1 MRLNF
6 GGFGTGKVLTSDAE
20 GRVHWDTGGGTVD
33 TLTLPFYHSITGI
46 TDTSLSWNKL
56 TGVKDTVEFHI
67 QGYPISNN
75 FWSLTG
81 NAGTNS
87 TNFIGTTDAKDFVTK
102 TNGLERFRIDTN
114 GYILLGDR
122 ILSIRD
128 SVNPKNVININDADL
143 AFQVGSSS
151 DSLVTTVSV
160 FNTSIENVITSQSTG
175 LSSEILH
182 DSERVQMSIKYNGL
196 DRQVGVYDND
206 GNKQNFTA
214 EFNIFSPSLDRDIS
228 YLALHENH
236 WQYFI
241 SDTLSGASEL
251 PQGHGVF
258 AMDSLSFA
266 THVIEKP
273 TSEYASKFATKFL
286 ADTAFKFMVD
296 SNESPIFSVHRNG
309 VKIVDGTQGT
319 GKVLTSDVNGVGSWQ
334 TLALTDTA
342 TLDFGN
348 ISANGHEV
356 LTMTVTGAA
365 LSDVVSLGIPNAS
378 IDAHAS
384 FVAWVSSAN
393 TVSVKCFNFDGSSF
407 NPAAGLFTVKVFK

>member
-1 MRLNF
+1 MRKILLLLFIPFFADAQISYTPYPNKSWFKDTVQFSKAMRLNF

-20 GRVHWDTGGGTVD
+20 GRVHWATGGGTVD

-56 TGVKDTVEFHI
+56 TGLKDTVEFHI

-81 NAGTNS
+81 NSGTNYV
-87 TNFIGTTDAKDFVTK
+87 TNFIGTTDEQPLILKANNGGYPVAVF
-102 TNGLERFRIDTN
+102 TNNSF
-114 GYILLGDR
+114 
-122 ILSIRD
+122 SVVD
-128 SVNPKNVININDADL
+128 SANDVDK
-143 AFQVGSSS
+143 FIV
-151 DSLVTTVSV
+151 DV
-160 FNTSIENVITSQSTG
+160 ENSQS
-175 LSSEILH
+175 
-182 DSERVQMSIKYNGL
+182 
-196 DRQVGVYDND
+196 
-206 GNKQNFTA
+206 
-214 EFNIFSPSLDRDIS
+214 EFKTSLR
-228 YLALHENH
+228 
-236 WQYFI
+236 
-241 SDTLSGASEL
+241 
-251 PQGHGVF
+251 
-258 AMDSLSFA
+258 
-266 THVIEKP
+266 
-273 TSEYASKFATKFL
+273 
-286 ADTAFKFMVD
+286 
-296 SNESPIFSVHRNG
+296 
-309 VKIVDGTQGT
+309 IVDGTEGT
-319 GKVLTSDVNGVGSWQ
+319 GKVFTSDSAGYGSWQ

-393 TVSVKCFNFDGSSF
+393 TVSVKCFNFDGSNF